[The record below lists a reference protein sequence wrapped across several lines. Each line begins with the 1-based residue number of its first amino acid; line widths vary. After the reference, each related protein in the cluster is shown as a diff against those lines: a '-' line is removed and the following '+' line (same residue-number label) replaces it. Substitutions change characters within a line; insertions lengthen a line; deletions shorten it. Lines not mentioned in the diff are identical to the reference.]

1 MAMTTEDELYTLMG
15 VREDGIAPVIG
26 VVPARDRAVALAE
39 AQSFL
44 AEHRSCATVEVW
56 KDNQLLAK
64 VARPQPAPGEASPPA
79 P

>member
-1 MAMTTEDELYTLMG
+1 MMIEDELYTLMG

-26 VVPARDRAVALAE
+26 VVPARDNAVALAE

-64 VARPQPAPGEASPPA
+64 LARPAPATGEAPTA
-79 P
+79 A